1 MSPPK
6 SFDEEIDLN
15 ISTSRPSALSTPSTP
30 SLRSALKET
39 PNRSMKHASSAV
51 STPSPRSDKAGTPN
65 CFSKSASTRTSTQSS
80 ERFQREILRRLEE
93 IKGVVD
99 QIKENQNFVEQNSMT
114 SSNSF
119 PRVDSD
125 SSWAELEQSLKNE
138 ETKKQLV
145 SFHDFWFSIFI
156 IILSATQIPLLA
168 RECATD
174 HRESIRRMW
183 ETIVTT
189 DFGTTLTWEGRKKTV
204 K

>member
-1 MSPPK
+1 M
-6 SFDEEIDLN
+6 N

-30 SLRSALKET
+30 SLRSALNET

-189 DFGTTLTWEGRKKTV
+189 DFGTTLTWEGRKKNQ
-204 K
+204 